1 MSKNRSRGVESDHEA
16 IRATCAAYLKGIT
29 VRTEV
34 VSEIPLTK
42 SGKRKLVIVEN

>member
-16 IRATCAAYLKGIT
+16 IRATYLKGIT
-29 VRTEV
+29 VKTEV
-34 VSEIPLTK
+34 VPEIPLGK